1 MFGLTEW
8 LAGLELGLMMGGVV
22 GSWKGKGEVKKGKEV
37 EVSRS
42 ANEALLGESRKGCFA
57 DWAVSS

>member
-1 MFGLTEW
+1 MVGWFGV
-8 LAGLELGLMMGGVV
+8 GFDGGFVV
-22 GSWKGKGEVKKGKEV
+22 LSWGMGKGEVMKGKEI

-42 ANEALLGESRKGCFA
+42 VNEALLGESRKGCFA